1 MSLTA
6 DQQQIADWI
15 RAACLMEVTA
25 PKPGNVHPGARFE
38 DVSFDD
44 FVRSAEVIAP
54 VLARAGQLGVGW
66 VMLEAVRATQEAVG
80 RNTNLGIILLL
91 APLAAV
97 PAGRT
102 LQTGIATVLG
112 QLSVDDAR
120 HCYAAIRL
128 AMPGGLGTAE
138 QADVSAEPNM
148 NLVAAMTLAADRD
161 SVAKQYANG
170 FADVLKWGLPRLGDC
185 YDACRWQESI
195 VRLQL
200 QLMARLPDTLIAR
213 KCGWDVARQSQH
225 RAQRVLASGWPDQP
239 VGRQLMA
246 AFDCWLRADGHRRN
260 PGTTAD
266 LVAAI
271 LFAGLREGV
280 IDIPADLNGSA

>member
-1 MSLTA
+1 MTMA
-6 DQQQIADWI
+6 DDTTVLEHWI
-15 RAACLMEVTA
+15 RTACVMEVTA

-54 VLARAGQLGVGW
+54 VLARAGDLGVGW
-66 VMLEAVRATQEAVG
+66 VMLEAVRTTREAVG
-80 RNTNLGIILLL
+80 RNTNLGIVLLL

-97 PAGRT
+97 PVGRT

-138 QADVSAEPNM
+138 QADVSTEPNV

-170 FADVLKWGLPRLGDC
+170 FADVLTWGLPVLADC
-185 YDACRWQESI
+185 YDACRWQESV

-225 RAQRVLASGWPDQP
+225 QAQAVLAAGWPDQSF
-239 VGRQLMA
+239 GKQMMSG
-246 AFDCWLRADGHRRN
+246 FDRWLRSDGHRRN

-280 IDIPADLNGSA
+280 VDVPADLNHSA